1 MFTKLFGKVEPPK
14 KVFHRTFETP
24 RFTRFTQHHRRTRDL
39 EYTSEPGPLLL
50 PITSMVPVDIAAPAV
65 NPLDHLH
72 SNAPIPVDLLRRTLP
87 QRFREMDWETA
98 DCCEQA
104 QANTPF
110 EYLRLVAD

>member
-1 MFTKLFGKVEPPK
+1 MFAKLLGTVEPPK
-14 KVFHRTFETP
+14 KVFRRTLKTP
-24 RFTRFTQHHRRTRDL
+24 RFTRFTNHHARTTDL
-39 EYTSEPGPLLL
+39 EYTPEPSPLLL
-50 PITSMVPVDIAAPAV
+50 PITSMVRVDMAAPAV

-87 QRFREMDWETA
+87 QRFREMDLETA

-110 EYLRLVAD
+110 KYLRLAAE